1 MSQYQVPQFID
12 VEDKVFGPLTIKQF
26 LYLGGGAL
34 MNVIVYSV
42 FKPWVLL
49 VLGFPFA
56 ALALALAF
64 YKYNGVPFPKVFIS
78 MTRYVFSKKLY
89 LWKKK
94 EAEGSILQGIEA
106 LPHET
111 PQSRKLYVEPP
122 KHKRQSQK
130 LQDLAW
136 TLDVHQFP
144 R

>member
-12 VEDKVFGPLTIKQF
+12 IEDKVFGPLTIKQF

-34 MNVIVYSV
+34 INVIVYNI
-42 FKPWVLL
+42 FKPWVVI
-49 VLGFPFA
+49 VLGLPFA
-56 ALALALAF
+56 VFALALAF
-64 YKYNGVPFPKVFIS
+64 YKYNGVPFPKVFMS
-78 MTRYVFSKKLY
+78 MVKYVFSKKLY

-94 EAEGSILQGIEA
+94 EAEGSVLAGLET
-106 LPHET
+106 LPHENT
-111 PQSRKLYVEPP
+111 QSKKLYVEPP